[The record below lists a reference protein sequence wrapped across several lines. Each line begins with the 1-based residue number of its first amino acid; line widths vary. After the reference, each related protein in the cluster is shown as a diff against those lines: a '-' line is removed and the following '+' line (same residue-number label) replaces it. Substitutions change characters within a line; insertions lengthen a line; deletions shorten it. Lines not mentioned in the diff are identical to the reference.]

1 MSKHASKP
9 YNPAIANAF
18 YLVGVIESW
27 GCGVEKMEG
36 KKKIGALA
44 AELVADGDS
53 IFIDSSSTC
62 LCFPQALRKNL
73 EPDVL
78 TNSFLIARALSKNEN
93 MRVECIGGRY
103 NFKHNSVFGED
114 ACSYIQ
120 KRVGNYAFISA
131 SGIDMVHG
139 VTNYTGNY
147 VSVKIEFHKRSRATV
162 LLMDHIKINL
172 T

>member
-18 YLVGVIESW
+18 YLAGFIESW
-27 GCGVEKMEG
+27 GRGIEKMEG

-44 AELVADGDS
+44 AKLVADGDS

-78 TNSFLIARALSKNEN
+78 TNSFLIAL
-93 MRVECIGGRY
+93 
-103 NFKHNSVFGED
+103 
-114 ACSYIQ
+114 
-120 KRVGNYAFISA
+120 
-131 SGIDMVHG
+131 
-139 VTNYTGNY
+139 
-147 VSVKIEFHKRSRATV
+147 VSNRS
-162 LLMDHIKINL
+162 L
-172 T
+172 